1 MRVFNIMVSRDLGG
15 IQQAYIDYSQALNM
29 QGYEVINI
37 SSKKAEINKQLDGS
51 IKLPNFTS
59 WCLVSK
65 VYLWILALIYKPD
78 IIIAHGGRAIN
89 FAKAAKP
96 KSVKLIGVAHN
107 YTYKRLRKC
116 DYVIVI
122 TEHLRQYMISNGYLA
137 ANLFKIPN
145 MLRISQE
152 YKKKAFH
159 TPVVIG
165 SYGRFAKQKGYEY
178 LFQAASLL
186 QERGYD
192 FKLILGGGGED
203 ADKLQSLSKELKI
216 DDKVDFAGWIDD
228 KDKFFSSV
236 DIFCLSSIEEP
247 FGIVLLEAMEF
258 STPIVATRCEGPN
271 EIFAAGNDAIL
282 ADIKSGEDLADKFS
296 EFIDNPD
303 IAQSTAHIAY
313 ENLLANYDIK
323 IVAKKLDK
331 VLRNCLQ
338 N

>member
-15 IQQAYIDYSQALNM
+15 IQQAYIDYSQAINT
-29 QGYEVINI
+29 QGHEVINI

-51 IKLPNFTS
+51 IKLPNFMS

-107 YTYKRLRKC
+107 YTYKRLKKC
-116 DYVIVI
+116 DYVIVV
-122 TEHLRQYMISNGYLA
+122 TEHLRQYMISKGYLA

-165 SYGRFAKQKGYEY
+165 SYGRFTKQKGYEY
-178 LFQAASLL
+178 LLQAASLL

-192 FKLILGGGGED
+192 FKLIIGGGGKD
-203 ADKLQSLSKELKI
+203 VDTLQSLSKELKI

-247 FGIVLLEAMEF
+247 FGIALLEAMEF
-258 STPIVATRCEGPN
+258 STPIVTTRCEGPN
-271 EIFAAGNDAIL
+271 EIFAAGNNAIL
-282 ADIKSGEDLADKFS
+282 ADIKSGEDLADKLS

-303 IAQSTAHIAY
+303 MAQSTGHIAH
-313 ENLLANYDIK
+313 ENLLVNYDIK

-331 VLRNCLQ
+331 VLRKFLQ